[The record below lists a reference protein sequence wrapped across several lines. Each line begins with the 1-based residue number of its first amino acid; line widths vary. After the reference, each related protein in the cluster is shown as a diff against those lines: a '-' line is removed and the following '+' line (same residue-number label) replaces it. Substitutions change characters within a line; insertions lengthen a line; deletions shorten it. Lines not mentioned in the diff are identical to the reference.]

1 MNVAQQY
8 DLTGARIECATLYS
22 PFLRMLHVPKR
33 ESRARSLPIAP
44 KLDWVEVITKALQSG
59 PCSVQE
65 LWGRCKTDKGNKQTF
80 HTILSRMYKDG
91 LVARYGDKQPYA
103 YGAKP
108 KQ

>member
-44 KLDWVEVITKALQSG
+44 KLD
-59 PCSVQE
+59 
-65 LWGRCKTDKGNKQTF
+65 
-80 HTILSRMYKDG
+80 
-91 LVARYGDKQPYA
+91 
-103 YGAKP
+103 
-108 KQ
+108 